1 MYNKVAVIL
10 STYNG
15 EKYIKEQIE
24 SIMEQS
30 FKNFDLFIHDDGSN
44 DTTPKIIKAFADR
57 YENIHIIV
65 EKRKLGYPKC
75 FIEMLKMVENYR
87 FYAFCDQ
94 DDVWNKKKLA
104 NGVNALCTLNE
115 KKPLLY
121 YTAVNYCDS
130 DLNYIRGSRFAANM
144 KGIKYL
150 SLTDVLFGGEAMGM
164 TFMFN
169 DVSRNAL
176 IKANEN
182 GSFKDWFLK
191 IYCSAWGDTIYDPE
205 PSAMYRRHDEAVT
218 GESNPSGKIKR
229 YCSQIKEIFFS
240 KNTFNEQK
248 RIITLLKKEYFDE
261 ISREDQRLLELFSTS
276 DSVINRMKKVFY
288 KKRFRRKI
296 LDELGYR
303 LAFLLGKI

>member
-121 YTAVNYCDS
+121 Y
-130 DLNYIRGSRFAANM
+130 
-144 KGIKYL
+144 L

-191 IYCSAWGDTIYDPE
+191 IYCSACGDTIYDPE

-248 RIITLLKKEYFDE
+248 KIITLLKKEYFDE

-276 DSVINRMKKVFY
+276 DSAINRMKKVFY